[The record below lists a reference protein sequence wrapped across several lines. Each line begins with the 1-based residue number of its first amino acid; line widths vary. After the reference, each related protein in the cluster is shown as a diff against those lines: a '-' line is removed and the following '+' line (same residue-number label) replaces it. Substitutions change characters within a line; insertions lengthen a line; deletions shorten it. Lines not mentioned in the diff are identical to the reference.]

1 MITMGGKM
9 GHHGVRVLKNFIF
22 IPIRKTK
29 LLGIMWVNTGDK
41 ACPGRIT
48 NRNVAMSL
56 CKGNAAIYKFCNIWS
71 LSLRMPTK
79 GFDIVI

>member
-1 MITMGGKM
+1 M
-9 GHHGVRVLKNFIF
+9 GHHSVRVLKNFIF

-29 LLGIMWVNTGDK
+29 LLGIMWVNTGGK

-48 NRNVAMSL
+48 NRYVAMCL
-56 CKGNAAIYKFCNIWS
+56 CKGNAAIYKLCNIRG
-71 LSLRMPTK
+71 LGLRVPAE